1 MESPTRDEG
10 GTMSDALRDIIR
22 RSVMGESELWPID
35 PHFPAVGSF
44 EDRFNAGDKQILLW
58 AIDDYAQRGEPVPQ
72 WAAKELNNIIYS
84 AAQGKYTSWNDAF
97 GKIFAGIQRR
107 RAQTLTRMLDVYNRV
122 RELNAKGHPIDNRLF
137 ERVGQ
142 ELKLPASGKTTVQE
156 LYLRVK
162 ADVERQSK

>member
-58 AIDDYAQRGEPVPQ
+58 AIDDYAQRGEPAPQ
-72 WAAKELNNIIYS
+72 WAAKELNNITYS

-107 RAQTLTRMLDVYNRV
+107 RAQTLTRMLDVY
-122 RELNAKGHPIDNRLF
+122 PIDNRLF